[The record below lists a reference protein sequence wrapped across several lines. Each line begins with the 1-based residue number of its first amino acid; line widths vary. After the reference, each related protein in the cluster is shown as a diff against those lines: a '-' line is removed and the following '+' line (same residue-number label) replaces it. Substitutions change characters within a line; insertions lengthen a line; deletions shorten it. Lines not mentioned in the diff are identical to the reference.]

1 MGRKKG
7 TKITDNPK
15 DKILRVRIDRDTD
28 EKLATICNAKQKN
41 KSDIVRIGID
51 IQYDEIEKK

>member
-15 DKILRVRIDRDTD
+15 DKILRVRIDKDTD
-28 EKLATICNAKQKN
+28 EKLTAICNAKQKN
-41 KSDIVRIGID
+41 KSDVVRTGID
-51 IQYDEIEKK
+51 IQYAEIKKK